1 MAFDEVVPDRRGP
14 KGEGN
19 NCGPAVG
26 GGPRRMSSLQE
37 VQDICSTLDGGAFGS
52 VFIEAGG
59 SRFV

>member
-1 MAFDEVVPDRRGP
+1 MAFDEVVPDRWGP

-19 NCGPAVG
+19 NCGPGVRGAH
-26 GGPRRMSSLQE
+26 RMLSLQE

-52 VFIEAGG
+52 VFIGAGS